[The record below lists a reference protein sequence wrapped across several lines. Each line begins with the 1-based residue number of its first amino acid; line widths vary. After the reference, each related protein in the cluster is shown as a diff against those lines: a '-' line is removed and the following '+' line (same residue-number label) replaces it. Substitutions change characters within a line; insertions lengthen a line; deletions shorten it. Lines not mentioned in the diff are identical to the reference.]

1 MLNAVTPSW
10 RWILLIAVGVLCT
23 TINTVDVHR
32 PVMSQED
39 LDLLRTDGKPDT
51 KTEGEAAAKRDIARN
66 ARRYM
71 THGLGRVSDVKD
83 LGVYKIS
90 VENGGCVTPDVG
102 SAFWHGYNEVI
113 RSEAQQRFGLKSA
126 VYRENFG
133 AAAAA
138 RNTRYVSTL
147 LM

>member
-23 TINTVDVHR
+23 TINTVDVHG

-39 LDLLRTDGKPDT
+39 LDLLRTDGRPDT
-51 KTEGEAAAKRDIARN
+51 KIEGEAAAKRDIARN
-66 ARRYM
+66 ARRYL

-83 LGVYKIS
+83 MGVYKIA

-102 SAFWHGYNEVI
+102 AAFWHGYNEVI
-113 RSEAQQRFGLKSA
+113 RSEAQQRFGLRSA
-126 VYRENFG
+126 VYRDNFG
-133 AAAAA
+133 AAAATQKIRWA
-138 RNTRYVSTL
+138 SSL
-147 LM
+147 LT

>member
-10 RWILLIAVGVLCT
+10 RWILLIAIGVLCT

-32 PVMSQED
+32 PAMSQED
-39 LDLLRTDGKPDT
+39 LDLLRTDGRPDT
-51 KTEGEAAAKRDIARN
+51 KIEGEAAAKRDIARN

-83 LGVYKIS
+83 MGVYKIA
-90 VENGGCVTPDVG
+90 VENGGCVTPGVG
-102 SAFWHGYNEVI
+102 AAFWHGYNEVI
-113 RSEAQQRFGLKSA
+113 RIEAQQRFGLRSV

>member
-10 RWILLIAVGVLCT
+10 RWILLIAIGVLCT
-23 TINTVDVHR
+23 TINTVDVHD

-39 LDLLRTDGKPDT
+39 LDLLRTDGRPDT
-51 KTEGEAAAKRDIARN
+51 KIEGEAAAKRDIARN

-83 LGVYKIS
+83 MGVYKVA

-102 SAFWHGYNEVI
+102 AAFWHGYNEVI
-113 RSEAQQRFGLKSA
+113 RSEAQQRFGLRSV

>member
-10 RWILLIAVGVLCT
+10 RWILLIAIGVLCT

-32 PVMSQED
+32 PAMSQED
-39 LDLLRTDGKPDT
+39 LDLLRTDGRPDT
-51 KTEGEAAAKRDIARN
+51 KIEGEAAAKRDIVRN

-83 LGVYKIS
+83 MGVYKIA

-113 RSEAQQRFGLKSA
+113 RIEAQQRFGLRSA